1 MIKVDVDEEGNGE
14 ICERY
19 KLEAVPKLVFVKGG
33 KEVEQ
38 TLGAMSAQRLD

>member
-1 MIKVDVDEEGNGE
+1 VIKVDVDEEGNGE